1 MSKRFAANTEDL
13 YSIALV
19 DPDMIRCR
27 PGPVRRS
34 YVAMIMRTIADA
46 IENGNIVSID
56 SLQWNGY
63 SSLSGSME
71 FDEVGVESFE
81 YDLS

>member
-1 MSKRFAANTEDL
+1 MSKRIAANTEDL

-27 PGPVRRS
+27 PGIVRRS
-34 YVAMIMRTIADA
+34 YVAMILRAIADS
-46 IENGNIVSID
+46 IEEGNIVSID
-56 SLQWNGY
+56 NLQWNGY
-63 SSLSGSME
+63 SAFSGSME
-71 FDEVGVESFE
+71 YDEIGVEPFE